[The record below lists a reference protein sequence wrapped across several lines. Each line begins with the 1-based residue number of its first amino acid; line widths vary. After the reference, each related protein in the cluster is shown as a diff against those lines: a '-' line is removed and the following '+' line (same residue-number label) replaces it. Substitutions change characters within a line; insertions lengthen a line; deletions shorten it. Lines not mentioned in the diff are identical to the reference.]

1 MLKNK
6 VETTPPPGVGHAR
19 TIHDQKEKK
28 MKVLEYKDGLPDLA
42 NHYTR
47 NHIVS
52 ILKKKP

>member
-42 NHYTR
+42 NDYTR